1 LAVTGD
7 GAAPFARTP
16 DAGPGAVPIAA
27 VVAVVVAAVL
37 LAVAAAVPFFVCTTF
52 IGDDH
57 LFLAFARHA
66 PNPLVAFVRDQHGG
80 EYYRPLPMLL
90 WWALA
95 RMGAPSS
102 VPFAAWALALHLAV
116 AAQVGWLVARV
127 GGGDRRAGFLAAAL
141 FLVSPFNR
149 EAAYWYAASTD
160 LMAAAAGLGAV
171 HALLG
176 SRRRPVLASS
186 LFAAACLCKESAVV
200 VPLLAALALRA
211 GGRAPSARA
220 ALRGAAVMLPVL
232 PLYVVAR
239 TVVLGGVGGSGDPR
253 ASVAGKLLQ
262 IASGWIHALTAS
274 DVLAE
279 PIAWAL
285 GVGGL
290 LALALAAWVG
300 SRRRQVSV
308 SGSSAEAHQ
317 PPPSWAPWCWLAL
330 ASLPLVAAPWV
341 VGARYFYLGSVG
353 IAWLAGGVL
362 ARLPL
367 PVPVGVLAF
376 LVGLGVAQDRSRHAD
391 VTLYRAGVAAARRAV
406 AAGLRDGHAT
416 FHIASGIKDL
426 DLAVKEDAEL
436 AARSDR
442 LLVLGDVPASFV
454 LVPERRIAE
463 LDFLLARPP
472 LPPSG
477 AYRFGDMRAV
487 GLARRGDDPT
497 IDEVLGRFPDI
508 RFIRLRA
515 GPGGRVI
522 PRDVTEALRRPA
534 GEEGD
539 D

>member
-1 LAVTGD
+1 VTGD
-7 GAAPFARTP
+7 EAAPLARPP
-16 DAGPGAVPIAA
+16 DPGPGDVPGSAMVA
-27 VVAVVVAAVL
+27 VAVVVAVL

-57 LFLAFARHA
+57 LFLAFARHT
-66 PNPLVAFVRDQHGG
+66 PNPLVAFARDQHGG

-95 RMGAPSS
+95 RLGAPSS
-102 VPFAAWALALHLAV
+102 VPFAAWALALHVAV
-116 AAQVGWLVARV
+116 AAQAGWLVARMSGV
-127 GGGDRRAGFLAAAL
+127 RRAGFLAAAV

-176 SRRRPVLASS
+176 ARRRPVLASL

-211 GGRAPSARA
+211 RGRAPSARA

-239 TVVLGGVGGSGDPR
+239 TVVLGGLGGSGDPR
-253 ASVAGKLLQ
+253 APVAGKLLQ
-262 IASGWIHALTAS
+262 ISSGWIHALTAS

-285 GVGGL
+285 GSGGL
-290 LALALAAWVG
+290 LALALAEWAR

-308 SGSSAEAHQ
+308 SGSNAGAHQ
-317 PPPSWAPWCWLAL
+317 PPSWAPWCWLAL

-362 ARLPL
+362 ARAPL

-406 AAGLRDGHAT
+406 AVGLRDGHAT
-416 FHIASGIKDL
+416 FHIVSGIKDL

-436 AARSDR
+436 AAQGDR

-472 LPPSG
+472 LPPAG
-477 AYRFGDMRAV
+477 AYRFGDVRAV

-497 IDEVLGRFPDI
+497 IDEVLARFPDI